1 MNWDD
6 PQERARLMEQVST
19 AEYHRLLAEHQ
30 KQTVIDTVSGH
41 EIRAVATRWG
51 RLYAVG
57 DTGRAHAT
65 IEGAR
70 KIARGEI

>member
-6 PQERARLMEQVST
+6 PTERARLMERVST
-19 AEYHRLLAEHQ
+19 AEYNRLAAEHQ
-30 KQTVIDTVSGH
+30 RQTIIDTVNGH
-41 EIRAVATRWG
+41 AIRAVSTRWG
-51 RLYAVG
+51 RLYSVG

-70 KIARGEI
+70 MIARGEI